1 MPAKMPS
8 LNGTAPTNPPV
19 TPAPAVTRPATPAA
33 APSAPSAT
41 PRTPAPSA
49 PPANRGASSSRDDE
63 GVQRQADDRTTAYEG
78 AGPYPKYDSFAP
90 LTSGRYTFLCSVNKI
105 VKWPFG
111 TVITFRVE
119 FGDERGR
126 QVDWN
131 QSPPASF
138 ADKPEASRVWR
149 SDFFGAYAAG
159 GWGIDP
165 DPSTK
170 WPGWQKNRAGVNVP
184 PYDVFFVHT
193 ANDGVQVPV
202 LILVT
207 LDVDR
212 PPYDRFPKVKRV
224 EHYVPE
230 GATTPIQAPMP
241 YHIPAWL
248 ANDRGWSGTPETIT
262 SKVGVIEVIKT
273 DYKQIPFGHGGLKT
287 MRDLKG

>member
-33 APSAPSAT
+33 TPSAPSAT
-41 PRTPAPSA
+41 PRTPAHSA

-63 GVQRQADDRTTAYEG
+63 GVQRQADVRTTPFEG
-78 AGPYPKYDSFAP
+78 AGAYPKYDTFAP

-111 TVITFRVE
+111 TVLTFRVE

-165 DPSTK
+165 AAI
-170 WPGWQKNRAGVNVP
+170 WWAACAGW
-184 PYDVFFVHT
+184 
-193 ANDGVQVPV
+193 
-202 LILVT
+202 
-207 LDVDR
+207 
-212 PPYDRFPKVKRV
+212 
-224 EHYVPE
+224 
-230 GATTPIQAPMP
+230 
-241 YHIPAWL
+241 
-248 ANDRGWSGTPETIT
+248 T
-262 SKVGVIEVIKT
+262 SWA
-273 DYKQIPFGHGGLKT
+273 
-287 MRDLKG
+287 

>member
-8 LNGTAPTNPPV
+8 LNGTAPANPPATA
-19 TPAPAVTRPATPAA
+19 TPAARPAPTPAA
-33 APSAPSAT
+33 APPPAAT
-41 PRTPAPSA
+41 PRPPTPTA
-49 PPANRGASSSRDDE
+49 PPANRGTSSSRDDE
-63 GVQRQADDRTTAYEG
+63 GVQRQADDRTTPYEG
-78 AGPYPKYDSFAP
+78 AGAYPKYDTFAP

-165 DPSTK
+165 DPATK

-248 ANDRGWSGTPETIT
+248 ANDRGWSGTFETIT